1 MQELG
6 LELMLLFHST
16 SYEVTVKRNTPSRL
30 LKSSATAKDLGV
42 FRARDFVAAG
52 YTREYLRRLVGRDEV
67 RQLGRGLYASA
78 TFDGDQ
84 NQSLIEAA
92 LKVPRGVICLLS
104 ALQFHRIGTQS
115 PHQVW
120 LAIPRG
126 TNFPRSG
133 KQPFRFCQFSA
144 PAHSFGVQEH
154 QLTGGTIRVFS
165 PAKTV
170 ADCFKYRNKYGLDVA
185 VEALRDGWRA
195 KKFTMNELVAAAEV
209 CRVRRV
215 IQPYLEMLT

>member
-1 MQELG
+1 M
-6 LELMLLFHST
+6 
-16 SYEVTVKRNTPSRL
+16 
-30 LKSSATAKDLGV
+30 
-42 FRARDFVAAG
+42 
-52 YTREYLRRLVGRDEV
+52 
-67 RQLGRGLYASA
+67 
-78 TFDGDQ
+78 
-84 NQSLIEAA
+84 
-92 LKVPRGVICLLS
+92 
-104 ALQFHRIGTQS
+104 
-115 PHQVW
+115 
-120 LAIPRG
+120 
-126 TNFPRSG
+126 
-133 KQPFRFCQFSA
+133 
-144 PAHSFGVQEH
+144 QEH